1 MKLQES
7 DDVVV
12 ALADLA
18 AGESVEWGGRS
29 YMLPQDVPAK
39 HKFAARNLA
48 SGQRVQMYGVTVG
61 VATTDLASGDLINT
75 ENIDHAVDEPVIQ
88 RHGRPWQPPDV
99 NRWADGT
106 FDGYV
111 RRDGRVG
118 TANHWIVV
126 PLVFCENRNVLAI
139 RDALLDEL
147 GYGPEG
153 KYRGITRQMIE
164 AWRSGRSAEELL
176 TMDLAE
182 PGAESRRKRPLPH
195 VDGIK
200 FLVHGSGCGE
210 TQEDTVALCR
220 LLAGYV
226 FHPNVA
232 GATVL
237 SLGCQK
243 AQVAL
248 LEEEIQRLDPDLNKP
263 FYVFDQQTLDSE
275 AALVEKAL
283 RHTVAGLIEA
293 DRDRRQPAPLSK
305 LILGTECGGSDGF
318 SGLSANPA
326 IGHCADLLVALG
338 GSVILSEFPE
348 LSSVQ
353 QDLVERCQ
361 RRELAERFVHLMRVY
376 HERLAAAGS
385 GFQSNPSP
393 GNIADGLITDAMK
406 AAGAAWKGGTS
417 PVVGVLDYPEPVRR
431 SGLNLLC
438 TPGGDV
444 ESTTAM
450 AGSGANVMV
459 FSTGLGT
466 PTGNAIVPV
475 LKMSTNSDLA
485 QRMPDIID
493 LDAGPIVRGEATV
506 ERIGERLLD
515 LVIDT
520 ASGRYDSKAV
530 RLGQDDFLP
539 WKRNLSL

>member
-1 MKLQES
+1 
-7 DDVVV
+7 
-12 ALADLA
+12 
-18 AGESVEWGGRS
+18 
-29 YMLPQDVPAK
+29 
-39 HKFAARNLA
+39 
-48 SGQRVQMYGVTVG
+48 MYGVTVG
-61 VATTDLASGDLINT
+61 LASVNLSAGDLITTGNLA
-75 ENIDHAVDEPVIQ
+75 HAVDEPMVQ

-99 NRWADGT
+99 SRWADRT
-106 FDGYV
+106 FEGYV

-139 RDALLDEL
+139 REALLHEL

-153 KYRGITRQMIE
+153 KYRAVTRQVIE
-164 AWRSGRSAEELL
+164 AWRSGRTAEELL
-176 TMDLAE
+176 TMDLSQ
-182 PGAESRRKRPLPH
+182 PGVGSRRHRVFPH

-210 TQEDTVALCR
+210 THEDTIALCR
-220 LLAGYV
+220 LLAGYIH
-226 FHPNVA
+226 HPNVA

-243 AQVAL
+243 AQVTL
-248 LEEEIQRLDPDLNKP
+248 LEEEIHRLGPDLNKP
-263 FYVFDQQTLDSE
+263 FYVFDQQTLRSE
-275 AALVEKAL
+275 TTLVEKAL
-283 RHTVAGLIEA
+283 RHTVAGLIDA
-293 DRDRRQPAPLSK
+293 DRARRQPALLSQ

-353 QDLVERCQ
+353 QELVERCQ
-361 RRELAERFVHLMRVY
+361 HRESGERFVHLMRVY
-376 HERLAAAGS
+376 HERLVAVGS

-406 AAGAAWKGGTS
+406 AAGAARKGGTS
-417 PVVGVLDYPEPVRR
+417 PVVDVLDYPEPVRR
-431 SGLNLLC
+431 PGLNLLC

-444 ESTTAM
+444 ESMTAM

-466 PTGNAIVPV
+466 PTGNPIVPV
-475 LKMSTNSDLA
+475 LKMSTNTDLA

-493 LDAGPIVRGEATV
+493 LDAGPIVRGEAAI
-506 ERIGERLLD
+506 EQIGEGLLD
-515 LVIDT
+515 LVTDT
-520 ASGRYDSKAV
+520 VSGLYDPKAV